1 MVTFKV
7 FAKSEQSNA
16 EELRLDI
23 ELDQNRKKI
32 DHELVLLD
40 AANQAALRQTHVRY
54 VYDPLHILELIRGAI
69 A

>member
-1 MVTFKV
+1 MVTFKG

-32 DHELVLLD
+32 DHEVVLLD
-40 AANQAALRQTHVRY
+40 AANQAALDQTHMRY
-54 VYDPLHILELIRGAI
+54 VYDPLQILELTQGTIT
-69 A
+69 

>member
-16 EELRLDI
+16 EDLRLDI

-32 DHELVLLD
+32 DRELVLLD
-40 AANQAALRQTHVRY
+40 AANQAALHQTHVRY
-54 VYDPLHILELIRGAI
+54 VYDRLHILELIRGAI